1 MPKKGKK
8 GKKKGGKKKKKTV
21 AGAEDIIQ
29 RLYKC
34 YERNCALTDSQ
45 MCSGIKKALKACQEN
60 TTVLEKF
67 IFEAGIPENEGDLPV
82 LIEPVLAA
90 IRQDRYIYIR
100 DLHIWEYPM
109 SIENA
114 ATLALLIE
122 RQCYPMRVIELSD
135 CLLEPYAAKRLS
147 RSFNICPTLT
157 HVVLDYNEFGDEGC
171 RDFCKGL
178 EQNITLLS
186 LSMCYCDLTPKSG
199 EYIGDLVSKTA
210 VRELY
215 LNGNNLESDG
225 AMKIIKLCTEQAEYE
240 AIKRA
245 EEIKRKEEEEA
256 EKAAKEKELGYRSG
270 EMSASDKE
278 STPGSGKKKKK
289 KGKKKKK
296 KEPPPPP
303 PVGPWIYK
311 LHINDNGIDGLAF
324 GKEFAPLEF
333 IRELKKLLMHSE
345 CFEELDLDDNLI
357 GDLGGKEI
365 LEGLEYR
372 KEETK
377 LGGVKVIT
385 THRMKTDTFNS
396 IIKLG
401 SGLKKKKKKGGK
413 KKKKK

>member
-1 MPKKGKK
+1 MPKSGKK
-8 GKKKGGKKKKKTV
+8 GKKKGGKKKKKTIV
-21 AGAEDIIQ
+21 GAENIIQ

-45 MCSGIKKALKACQEN
+45 MCVGIKKALKACLEN

-67 IFEAGIPENEGDLPV
+67 IFESVVPENEGDLPV
-82 LIEPVLAA
+82 LIEPLLAA
-90 IRQDRYIYIR
+90 IRQDRYVYIK
-100 DLHIWEYPM
+100 DLHIWDYPM

-122 RQCYPMRVIELSD
+122 RQCYPLRVIELMD
-135 CLLEPYAAKRLS
+135 CLLEPYSAKRLS
-147 RSFNICPTLT
+147 RSFNICESLT

-171 RDFCKGL
+171 KDFCKGL
-178 EQNITLLS
+178 EKNITLLS
-186 LSMCYCDLTPKSG
+186 LSMCYCDLGPKSG
-199 EYIGDLVSKTA
+199 HYIGDLVSKTA
-210 VRELY
+210 VREVY

-225 AMKIIKLCTEQAEYE
+225 ATEIIKQCTEQAEYE
-240 AIKRA
+240 AVKRA
-245 EEIKRKEEEEA
+245 EEAKRKEEEEA
-256 EKAAKEKELGYRSG
+256 EKALREKELGYRSS
-270 EMSASDKE
+270 EFSDKE
-278 STPGSGKKKKK
+278 YSPPGSGKKKKK

-303 PVGPWIYK
+303 PVGPWIHK
-311 LHINDNGIDGLAF
+311 LHINDNGIDGLLY

-333 IRELKKLLMHSE
+333 MRGLKKLLMYSE

-365 LEGLEYR
+365 QEGLEYR

-377 LGGVKVIT
+377 LGGIKVLT

-396 IIKLG
+396 IVKLG

>member
-8 GKKKGGKKKKKTV
+8 GKKKGGKKKKKTI

-45 MCSGIKKALKACQEN
+45 MCPGIKQALKACQEN
-60 TTVLEKF
+60 NTVLEKF
-67 IFEAGIPENEGDLPV
+67 IFESQIPENEGDLPV
-82 LIEPVLAA
+82 LIEPILAA
-90 IRQDRYIYIR
+90 IRQDRYIFIKA
-100 DLHIWEYPM
+100 LHIWDYPM

-122 RQCYPMRVIELSD
+122 RQCYPLRVIELMD
-135 CLLEPYAAKRLS
+135 CLLEPYSVKRLS
-147 RSFNICPTLT
+147 RSFNICESLT
-157 HVVLDYNEFGDEGC
+157 HVVLDYNEFGDDGC
-171 RDFCKGL
+171 KDFCKGL
-178 EQNITLLS
+178 EKNITLLS
-186 LSMCYCDLTPKSG
+186 LSMCYCDLSPKSG
-199 EYIGDLVSKTA
+199 EYLGELVSKTA
-210 VRELY
+210 VRDLY
-215 LNGNNLESDG
+215 LNGNNIESEG
-225 AMKIIKLCTEQAEYE
+225 ASLIIKLCTEQAEYE

-245 EEIKRKEEEEA
+245 EEAKRKEQEEA
-256 EKAAKEKELGYRSG
+256 EKALKEKELGYKSS
-270 EMSASDKE
+270 EPSDKE
-278 STPGSGKKKKK
+278 GSPPGSAKKKKK

-303 PVGPWIYK
+303 PVGPWLHK
-311 LHINDNGIDGLAF
+311 LHINDNGIDGLLY
-324 GKEFAPLEF
+324 GKECASLDF
-333 IRELKKLLMHSE
+333 IRDIKKLIMFSE

-365 LEGLEYR
+365 QEALEYR

-377 LGGVKVIT
+377 LGGVKVLT

-396 IIKLG
+396 IVKLG